1 MNHPPLS
8 IEGCDQTLQEEQ
20 PSLCGRA
27 KTILFV
33 EDNDLMREI
42 GAQILEDLG
51 YLVICA
57 ANGQEAY
64 DIFMKTDH
72 IDLVFTDVVM
82 PEISGAALLQKIRA
96 TGSLVKAVAVTGHV
110 LAEDLD
116 RLREV
121 GVKSIIRKPYDVDI
135 LADAV
140 RDALENS

>member
-1 MNHPPLS
+1 MNHPPFS

-20 PSLCGRA
+20 TNTCGQV

-51 YLVICA
+51 YRVICA
-57 ANGQEAY
+57 ANGQEAF
-64 DIFMKTDH
+64 DIFNETEH
-72 IDLVFTDVVM
+72 IDLIFTDVVM

-96 TGSLVKAVAVTGHV
+96 AGSLVKAVAVTGHV

-121 GVKSIIRKPYDVDI
+121 GVTSIIRKPYDVDI

-140 RDALENS
+140 REALENG